1 MIATTQIFLA
11 PIFVHFALTSF
22 VGVRT
27 ILARKQSV
35 ISGKTKLADI
45 ALNSANWPAD
55 VKKLGNN
62 FDNQFDVPIMWYALC
77 ALILITA
84 ELDMAFV
91 FLSWIFLISRL
102 AHSWIHTGSNYVRY
116 RMYAFLAGFAAL
128 AVMWVWFA
136 IRLYFVG

>member
-27 ILARKQSV
+27 ILARIKSV
-35 ISGKTKLADI
+35 MTRETKLADI
-45 ALNSANWPAD
+45 ALNSSNWPPE

-62 FDNQFDVPIMWYALC
+62 FDNQFDVPIMWYALS

-91 FLSWIFLISRL
+91 FLSWIFVISRVV
-102 AHSWIHTGSNYVRY
+102 HSWIHTGSNYVRY
-116 RMYAFLAGFAAL
+116 RMYAFLTGFVAL
-128 AVMWVWFA
+128 VAMWAWFA